1 MSKKRSKAREFAL
14 QAVYQWQMSGN
25 AIGDIVN
32 QFAVEKKP
40 TTYEVDY
47 FKDVF
52 EGVAKSLTELDEKL
66 SPLVDRNI
74 EQVDPVERAILRI
87 AAFELLFH
95 LEVPYK
101 VVINEAVE
109 LAKKFGA
116 DQGHKYVNGVVDKLA
131 QTVRQ
136 LEFNAQRKT
145 S

>member
-14 QAVYQWQMSGN
+14 QAVYQWQISGN
-25 AIGDIVN
+25 AIKDIVN
-32 QFAVEKKP
+32 QFAIEKKP
-40 TTYEVDY
+40 NTYEVDY
-47 FKDVF
+47 FKDLF
-52 EGVAKSLTELDEKL
+52 EGIAKNLTELDEKL
-66 SPLVDRNI
+66 SPLVDRKI
-74 EQVDPVERAILRI
+74 EQIDPVERAILRI
-87 AAFELLFH
+87 AAYELLFH
-95 LEVPYK
+95 IEIPYK

-131 QTVRQ
+131 QSARQ